1 MIAGLRSMEMYVAA
15 AAVAG
20 GGETL
25 ELVRRPGYSIF
36 TPASFTTFAHWASSL
51 LI

>member
-15 AAVAG
+15 AAVA
-20 GGETL
+20 GETL